1 MEKELTLNHKNMKFI
16 CSIILVLTLNFGFA
30 QTYTIKN
37 LELNDDKS
45 QYGVV
50 FYKGDKV
57 YYTSYML
64 DNRNRARRDQ
74 DKRLIFTMFE
84 AEITD
89 DGEIINPVQF
99 NKTEKFVF
107 NTSSAGFSNDGKYMY
122 ITTNFMKRGKSYKRK
137 LKSINLNIQR
147 GEYIEGRGWT
157 NFEPLPFCKP
167 SYNYGH
173 ATLSPDGSTM
183 YFTSNADGA
192 HGQTDLFK
200 VKILGNGEYGDV
212 ENLGKK
218 INSPRKDMFPFVSK
232 DNILYFASDRVGGV
246 GGLDIYSYNLSGDP
260 ETEDV
265 KHLPKPLNSR
275 SDDFCYIINDDGTKG
290 YFSSRRPKGKGE
302 DDIYFFTLD

>member
-1 MEKELTLNHKNMKFI
+1 MKFI
-16 CSIILVLTLNFGFA
+16 CSIILVLTINFGFA

-37 LELNDDKS
+37 LKINDDKS

-64 DNRNRARRDQ
+64 DNRNRARRDH
-74 DKRLIFTMFE
+74 DKRLIYTMFE
-84 AEITD
+84 AEKTK
-89 DGEIINPVQF
+89 DGEIINSKQF
-99 NKTEKFVF
+99 IKSEDFVF
-107 NTSSAGFSNDGKYMY
+107 NTSSAGFSPDGKYMY

-157 NFEPLPFCKP
+157 NFEPLPFCDPK
-167 SYNYGH
+167 YNYGH
-173 ATLSPDGSTM
+173 AVLSPDGSTI
-183 YFTSNADGA
+183 YFTSNAHGA

-200 VKILGNGEYGDV
+200 VKILGDGKYGEV

-232 DNILYFASDRVGGV
+232 DNVLYFASDRVGGV
-246 GGLDIYSYNLSGDP
+246 GGLDIYSYNLKGDP
-260 ETEDV
+260 ETEEPQL
-265 KHLPKPLNSR
+265 LPKPINSR
-275 SDDFCYIINDDGTKG
+275 SDDFCYVINDSKTEG

-302 DDIYFFTLD
+302 DDIYYFTIN

>member
-1 MEKELTLNHKNMKFI
+1 MKFI
-16 CSIILVLTLNFGFA
+16 CSIILVLTINFGFS

-37 LELNDDKS
+37 LNLNDDKS

-50 FYKGDKV
+50 YYKGDKV

-64 DNRNRARRDQ
+64 DNRNRARRDR

-84 AEITD
+84 GQKTN
-89 DGEIINPVQF
+89 DGEIINPKQF
-99 NKTEKFVF
+99 YKSEDFIF
-107 NTSSAGFSNDGKYMY
+107 NTSSAAFSPDGKYMY

-147 GEYIEGRGWT
+147 GEYVAGKGWT
-157 NFEPLPFCKP
+157 NFETLPFCKP
-167 SYNYGH
+167 NYNYGH
-173 ATLSPDGSTM
+173 AALSPDGSTM

-200 VKILGNGEYGDV
+200 VKILADGTYGEV

-260 ETEDV
+260 ETETP
-265 KHLPKPLNSR
+265 KLMPKPINSR
-275 SDDFCYIINDDGTKG
+275 SDDFCYVINDNGEEG

-302 DDIYFFTLD
+302 DDIYYFTVE

>member
-1 MEKELTLNHKNMKFI
+1 MKFI
-16 CSIILVLTLNFGFA
+16 CSIILVLTLNFGFS

-64 DNRNRARRDQ
+64 DNRNRARRDG

-84 AEITD
+84 AQMAD
-89 DGEIINPVQF
+89 DGEIINPKQF
-99 NKTEKFVF
+99 NKSEKFVF
-107 NTSSAGFSNDGKYMY
+107 NISSAGFSNDGKYMY

-147 GEYIEGRGWT
+147 GEYIEGRGWV

-167 SYNYGH
+167 NYNYGH

-200 VKILGNGEYGDV
+200 VEILENGEYGEV

-246 GGLDIYSYNLSGDP
+246 GGLDIYSYDLNGDP
-260 ETEDV
+260 ETTTPV
-265 KHLPKPLNSR
+265 NLPQPINSR
-275 SDDFCYIINDDGTKG
+275 SDDFSYIINEEGTKG
-290 YFSSRRPKGKGE
+290 YFSSRRPKGKGD
-302 DDIYFFTLD
+302 DDIYYFTLE

>member
-1 MEKELTLNHKNMKFI
+1 MKFI
-16 CSIILVLTLNFGFA
+16 SPLILILALNFGFA

-64 DNRNRARRDQ
+64 DDRNRARLDN

-84 AEITD
+84 GEMTD
-89 DGEIINPVQF
+89 DGEIINPKQF
-99 NKTEKFVF
+99 NKSEKFVF
-107 NTSSAGFSNDGKYMY
+107 NTSSAGFSKDGKYMY

-137 LKSINLNIQR
+137 QKSINLNIQR
-147 GEYIEGRGWT
+147 GEYKEGVGWT

-173 ATLSPDGSTM
+173 ATLGPDGSTL

-192 HGQTDLFK
+192 HGQTDIFK
-200 VKILGNGEYGDV
+200 VKILGNDEYGEV
-212 ENLGKK
+212 VNLGKK
-218 INSPRKDMFPFVSK
+218 INSPRKDMFPFISNENV
-232 DNILYFASDRVGGV
+232 LYFSSDRAGGV
-246 GGLDIYSYNLSGDP
+246 GGLDVYSYDLNGDP
-260 ETEDV
+260 DTTEP
-265 KHLPKPLNSR
+265 KLLPEPINSR
-275 SDDFCYIINDDGTKG
+275 SDDFCYIVNEDGTKG
-290 YFSSRRPKGKGE
+290 YFSSRRPKGKGD
-302 DDIYFFTLD
+302 DDIYFFTLE

>member
-1 MEKELTLNHKNMKFI
+1 MEKKLILNIKNMKFI
-16 CSIILVLTLNFGFA
+16 CSIILVLTLNLGFS

-37 LELNDDKS
+37 LEINDDKS
-45 QYGVV
+45 QYGVI
-50 FYKGDKV
+50 FYKGNKV

-64 DNRNRARRDQ
+64 DNRNKARRDQ

-84 AEITD
+84 AEMTD
-89 DGEIINPVQF
+89 DGEIINPEQF
-99 NKTEKFVF
+99 NKSEKFVF

-157 NFEPLPFCKP
+157 NFESLPFCKP
-167 SYNYGH
+167 NYNYGH

-200 VKILGNGEYGDV
+200 VKILGNGEYGKV

-232 DNILYFASDRVGGV
+232 DNILYFSSDRVGGV
-246 GGLDIYSYNLSGDP
+246 GGLDVYSYDLNADP
-260 ETEDV
+260 ETEA
-265 KHLPKPLNSR
+265 PKNLQQPINSR
-275 SDDFCYIINDDGTKG
+275 SDDFCYIINEDGTKG
-290 YFSSRRPKGKGE
+290 YFSSRRPKGKGD
-302 DDIYFFTLD
+302 DDIYYFVLE

>member
-1 MEKELTLNHKNMKFI
+1 MEKKLIYKKNHMKLISSVVLVFMLNY
-16 CSIILVLTLNFGFA
+16 GFS
-30 QTYTIKN
+30 QTYTVKN
-37 LELNDDKS
+37 LEINDDKS

-50 FYKGDKV
+50 FYQNNKV

-64 DNRNRARRDQ
+64 DDRNRARRDQ
-74 DKRLIFTMFE
+74 DKRLILTMFE
-84 AEITD
+84 ADMNDNGEIT
-89 DGEIINPVQF
+89 NPKQF
-99 NKTEKFVF
+99 NKNEKFVF

-137 LKSINLNIQR
+137 TKSINLNIQR

-173 ATLSPDGSTM
+173 ASVSPDGTTM

-200 VKILGNGEYGDV
+200 VKILGNGEYGEV

-218 INSPRKDMFPFVSK
+218 INSPRRDMFSFVSN
-232 DNILYFASDRVGGV
+232 DNILYFASDRAGGT
-246 GGLDIYSYNLSGDP
+246 GGLDIYSYDLNGNP
-260 ETEDV
+260 ETEEV
-265 KHLPKPLNSR
+265 KHLPKPINTR
-275 SDDFCYIINDDGTKG
+275 SDDFCFIINEAGTKG
-290 YFSSRRPKGKGE
+290 YFSSRRPRGKGD
-302 DDIYFFTLD
+302 DDIYFFTLE

>member
-1 MEKELTLNHKNMKFI
+1 MKFI
-16 CSIILVLTLNFGFA
+16 SSIILVLTINFGFA
-30 QTYTIKN
+30 QTYSIKN

-50 FYKGDKV
+50 YYKGDKV

-64 DNRNRARRDQ
+64 DNRNRARRDN

-84 AEITD
+84 GEKTSG
-89 DGEIINPVQF
+89 GEIINPKQF
-99 NKTEKFVF
+99 YKADDFVF
-107 NTSSAGFSNDGKYMY
+107 NTSSAAFSPDGKYMY

-167 SYNYGH
+167 TYNYGH
-173 ATLSPDGSTM
+173 AALSPDGSTM

-200 VKILGNGEYGDV
+200 VKILGNGEYGKV

-232 DNILYFASDRVGGV
+232 DNVLYFASDRVGGV
-246 GGLDIYSYNLSGDP
+246 GGLDIYSYNLNGDP
-260 ETEDV
+260 ETEQPV
-265 KHLPKPLNSR
+265 LLPQPINSR
-275 SDDFCYIINDDGTKG
+275 SDDFCYVLNDSMTEG

-302 DDIYFFTLD
+302 DDIYYFTFE

>member
-1 MEKELTLNHKNMKFI
+1 MKFI
-16 CSIILVLTLNFGFA
+16 CNIMLLLATTFAVA

-37 LELNDDKS
+37 LKLNDDKS

-84 AEITD
+84 GDMTE
-89 DGEIINPVQF
+89 DGEIINPKQF
-99 NKTEKFVF
+99 NKSEKFVF
-107 NTSSAGFSNDGKYMY
+107 NTSSAAFSPDGKYMY

-137 LKSINLNIQR
+137 VKSINLNIQR

-157 NFEPLPFCKP
+157 NFEALPFCKP

-173 ATLSPDGSTM
+173 AALSPDGSTM

-200 VKILGNGEYGDV
+200 VKILGNGEYGKV
-212 ENLGKK
+212 ENLGKT
-218 INSPRKDMFPFVSK
+218 INSPRKDMFPFVSQ

-246 GGLDIYSYNLSGDP
+246 GGLDVYSYDLNANP
-260 ETEDV
+260 ETE
-265 KHLPKPLNSR
+265 KPKLLPSPINSR
-275 SDDFCYIINDDGTKG
+275 SDDFCYIINADKTAG

-302 DDIYFFTLD
+302 DDIYYFTLK